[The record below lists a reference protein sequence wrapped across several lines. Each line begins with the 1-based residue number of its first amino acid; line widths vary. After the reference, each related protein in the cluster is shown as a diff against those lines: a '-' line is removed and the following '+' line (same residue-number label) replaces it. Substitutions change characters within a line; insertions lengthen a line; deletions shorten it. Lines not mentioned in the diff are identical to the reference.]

1 MNNQSCM
8 RRHVALL
15 RGINQ
20 SGKNKIL
27 MSDLQQTFCDMGFAK
42 VETIL
47 NSGNVLF
54 SSASID
60 RNQMGHQITD
70 MIRDSFGYEIPVSV
84 VEIGYLKNVL
94 DHAPAWWDTDDKS
107 RYHNLIFILTEES
120 PNDIRVIIGE
130 PSEGKEQIEVFEDVI
145 FWSYDLGCYQK
156 CNWWKKT
163 AAKGIA
169 EKLTIRTGN
178 TIKKICKLE
187 GKSHEKVV

>member
-1 MNNQSCM
+1 MNNQAYTK
-8 RRHVALL
+8 RYAALL

-27 MSDLQQTFCDMGFAK
+27 MSDLQKAFRDIGFSE

-54 SSASID
+54 SSCSEN
-60 RNQMGHQITD
+60 RKQMSRQIAD
-70 MIRDSFGYEIPVSV
+70 KIRDAFGYEIPASV
-84 VEIGYLKNVL
+84 VEISHLKHVL
-94 DHAPAWWDTDDKS
+94 DHAPAWWDTEDKN
-107 RYHNLIFILTEES
+107 RYHNLVFILTDEA
-120 PNDIRVIIGE
+120 PGDICKLIGK
-130 PSEGKEQIEVFEDVI
+130 PSEGKEQIEAFEDVI

-156 CNWWKKT
+156 CNWWKNT

-178 TIKKICKLE
+178 TIKKIVNQGC
-187 GKSHEKVV
+187 V

>member
-1 MNNQSCM
+1 MNNQVCM
-8 RRHVALL
+8 KRYAALL

-20 SGKNKIL
+20 SGKNRII
-27 MSDLQQTFCDMGFAK
+27 MHDLQQTFCDMGFAD

-54 SSASID
+54 SSDNDD
-60 RNQMGHQITD
+60 RNQMSLQITD
-70 MIRDSFGYEIPVSV
+70 KIQSAFGYKIPVSV
-84 VEIGYLKNVL
+84 VEIGHLKNVL
-94 DHAPAWWDTDDKS
+94 DHAPAWWNTDDKS
-107 RYHNLIFILTEES
+107 RYHNLIFILSDEA
-120 PNDIRVIIGE
+120 PQDICKLIGE
-130 PSEGKEQIEVFEDVI
+130 PSEGKEQAEVYADVI

-178 TIKKICKLE
+178 TIKKIC
-187 GKSHEKVV
+187 GRGGQP